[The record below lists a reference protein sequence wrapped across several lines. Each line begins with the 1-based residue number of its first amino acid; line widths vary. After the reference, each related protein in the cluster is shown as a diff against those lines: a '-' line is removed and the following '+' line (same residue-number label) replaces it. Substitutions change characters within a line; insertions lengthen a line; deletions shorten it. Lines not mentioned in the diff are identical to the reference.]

1 MGMLPAGFEPASEAR
16 KAPILD
22 RTRLR
27 ERKAGLVPGAINA
40 FGGGLTG
47 ETKTG
52 NYLPAS
58 TFGNGEM
65 RREKPTITE
74 LSFFFCG
81 FLVIVVG
88 WLADLLGVFELRAV
102 SGGHST
108 GTFQLRIFLT
118 MFGVAFATIGVAY
131 ENFPEILSDGE
142 MA

>member
-1 MGMLPAGFEPASEAR
+1 GITCNRKNDLTLGCFRRTKDLRPEKGPNVRMLPAGFEPASEAR

-40 FGGGLTG
+40 FGN
-47 ETKTG
+47 ETHSRHKNRKLLGRTHLRRPG
-52 NYLPAS
+52 
-58 TFGNGEM
+58 M

-108 GTFQLRIFLT
+108 GTFQLR
-118 MFGVAFATIGVAY
+118 
-131 ENFPEILSDGE
+131 
-142 MA
+142 